1 MAHISPEL
9 LTEHL
14 KEYLT
19 LKKMTSVNDVIIP
32 TFGRWMSTKYNWDNP
47 ELIAEED
54 FNKAFSLIAEQY
66 VQKNP

>member
-1 MAHISPEL
+1 
-9 LTEHL
+9 
-14 KEYLT
+14 
-19 LKKMTSVNDVIIP
+19 MTSVNDVIIP

-66 VQKNP
+66 VQKKP